1 MICQTVE
8 NYLKALNGYLRW
20 IQEGE
25 AILKAEEEAE
35 ILQTRLSIR
44 AKRRATALPAGF
56 GIPGEEQEEDPEDE
70 VVEDEDDFEEKETWG
85 LKIERA
91 VETSRKR
98 VVNFLIDSRMKIVM
112 RSRKIRILR
121 KFSEI
126 SIFDP
131 F

>member
-1 MICQTVE
+1 M
-8 NYLKALNGYLRW
+8 KA
-20 IQEGE
+20 
-25 AILKAEEEAE
+25 AEEAE

-56 GIPGEEQEEDPEDE
+56 GIPGEEHEEDPEDE
-70 VVEDEDDFEEKETWG
+70 VLEDEDDFEEKETWG

-91 VETSRKR
+91 VESFRKR
-98 VVNFLIDSRMKIVM
+98 VVNYVLNSRIKIVM
-112 RSRKIRILR
+112 KFRKIRILR

-126 SIFDP
+126 SNMIFDP